1 MFWNVASARYEISLR
16 KMVWWYCAV
25 AHCLEGALIAIKC
38 ALLAAMPVFHSRL
51 FTHSINHGWANL
63 FNEQSFAENQKHQ
76 RAPKTVCSVCTNT
89 IKMLVLHEIM
99 YSNCHYYVFV
109 WFCSHRKPGQY
120 VV

>member
-63 FNEQSFAENQKHQ
+63 FNATVICRK
-76 RAPKTVCSVCTNT
+76 PKTPASPKNS
-89 IKMLVLHEIM
+89 L
-99 YSNCHYYVFV
+99 
-109 WFCSHRKPGQY
+109 
-120 VV
+120 